1 MRRSHKIYKKII
13 LGALAA
19 GLSPGLV
26 QASGFALIENSA
38 SGQGNA
44 YAGAAAHT
52 IDASAVYFNPAG
64 MMRLDGDQIVFA
76 GHYISPESSFRNNGS
91 SNAAAVGGGPISG
104 PDDDGG
110 FDALVPNFYWVTAVD
125 DNMNFGLGVNAPF
138 GLAIKYDDDWV
149 GRYHAVVSDL
159 KIINVNPSLG
169 YRVNDKL
176 TVGGGVNMMLADV
189 ILSSAIDFAAILG
202 QTPGSDDGFA
212 ELTGDNLSDPALG
225 FNLGL
230 QYELSD
236 DSIFGVSFRSEV
248 DIDVDGEADF
258 RVPTSA
264 ALLVATGR
272 FVDTGLKAGITLP
285 ASLSVSLS
293 HNIDKITWLAD
304 ITWTG
309 WSSFEELRIKYD
321 NDLQPDSVTTESWN
335 DTFRYSVGLDYQ
347 YSSNII
353 LRGGL
358 ALDESPVPSAERRT
372 PRLPGT
378 DRTWLSFGASYML
391 DDTLS
396 VDIGYSHL
404 LIDDAKI
411 NNELESDTS
420 ENIRAV
426 LVGEYD
432 ASVNI
437 LSVQLNWNY

>member
-1 MRRSHKIYKKII
+1 M
-13 LGALAA
+13 
-19 GLSPGLV
+19 
-26 QASGFALIENSA
+26 
-38 SGQGNA
+38 
-44 YAGAAAHT
+44 
-52 IDASAVYFNPAG
+52 
-64 MMRLDGDQIVFA
+64 
-76 GHYISPESSFRNNGS
+76 
-91 SNAAAVGGGPISG
+91 
-104 PDDDGG
+104 
-110 FDALVPNFYWVTAVD
+110 
-125 DNMNFGLGVNAPF
+125 
-138 GLAIKYDDDWV
+138 
-149 GRYHAVVSDL
+149 
-159 KIINVNPSLG
+159 
-169 YRVNDKL
+169 
-176 TVGGGVNMMLADV
+176 
-189 ILSSAIDFAAILG
+189 
-202 QTPGSDDGFA
+202 
-212 ELTGDNLSDPALG
+212 
-225 FNLGL
+225 
-230 QYELSD
+230 
-236 DSIFGVSFRSEV
+236 

-378 DRTWLSFGASYML
+378 DRTWLSFGASYVL